1 MDSYLED
8 GLMWIL
14 IAGMILGFAVGLVLL
29 AFLAKS
35 KESDT
40 LTWQALEQLPS
51 MGDEHWVITR

>member
-1 MDSYLED
+1 
-8 GLMWIL
+8 MWIL